1 MNGKN
6 YFEEIGLWPRSHN
19 VAWAYVAGF
28 VLSLLLTLIAYVAVE
43 QHAGAQQMIIGTIVA
58 AAFLQFI
65 VQVYCFL
72 HISGAASS
80 RERLFALA
88 FASLL
93 IGILVIGSLWIMF
106 SLQGRMMPDA
116 AQMEQYMNDQGG
128 F

>member
-6 YFEEIGLWPRSHN
+6 YFEEIGLWPRSHS
-19 VAWAYVAGF
+19 VAQAYIVGF
-28 VLSLLLTLIAYVAVE
+28 VLSLLLTIAAYVFVVQNILPYPILIATV
-43 QHAGAQQMIIGTIVA
+43 IA
-58 AAFLQFI
+58 AALLQFF

-72 HISGAASS
+72 HIGGDASS

-93 IGILVIGSLWIMF
+93 ICILVIGSLWIMF
-106 SLQGRMMPDA
+106 SLQSRMMPDT

>member
-1 MNGKN
+1 MKN
-6 YFEEIGLWPRSHN
+6 YFEEIGLWPRSHS
-19 VAWAYVAGF
+19 VAQAYIVGF
-28 VLSLLLTLIAYVAVE
+28 VLSLLLTIAAYVFVVEDILPYSILIAAV
-43 QHAGAQQMIIGTIVA
+43 IA
-58 AAFLQFI
+58 AALLQFV

-72 HISGAASS
+72 HIGGEASS

-106 SLQGRMMPDA
+106 SLQGRMMPDP